1 MPDLLV
7 TAFDPF
13 GWEPVNASQ
22 RTLELLPDTIG
33 PWTVH
38 KQVLPTT
45 FEGGTQLLLET
56 VQRLH
61 PQAVLCLGQAAG
73 RTALTPERVAI
84 NLDDARIPDNAGMQ
98 PLEQPIVPGGPAA
111 YFSSLPVAVLAKAIK
126 AAGLPAEVS
135 LTAGSFVCNHVLYA
149 LLHHIAVEGLPIR
162 AAFLHLPLLEEQT
175 RQLPQ
180 PLFGLPAEE
189 LARGVQAAIVAIPVE

>member
-1 MPDLLV
+1 MNQLLV

-22 RTLELLPDTIG
+22 RTLALLPDTIG
-33 PWTVH
+33 SWSVD
-38 KQVLPTT
+38 KLVLPTT
-45 FEGGTQLLLET
+45 FEGATLLLLDALRA
-56 VQRLH
+56 QQ

-84 NLDDARIPDNAGMQ
+84 NLDDARIPDNAGHQ

-111 YFSSLPVAVLAKAIK
+111 YFSTLPVALMAQAIK
-126 AAGLPAEVS
+126 AAGMPADVS
-135 LTAGSFVCNHVLYA
+135 LTAGSFVCNHVLYT

-162 AAFLHLPLLEEQT
+162 AAFLHLPLLEEQA

-180 PLFGLPAEE
+180 PFFGLPAGE
-189 LARGVQAAIVAIPVE
+189 LARGVEAAIAAIPVD